1 MSCVRRCPE
10 LKKHDCH
17 SFRTAGE
24 ALRESLWGHSRQREE
39 QALREVDSGDVTEM
53 SNQGEV

>member
-1 MSCVRRCPE
+1 M
-10 LKKHDCH
+10 D
-17 SFRTAGE
+17 E
-24 ALRESLWGHSRQREE
+24 ADTDVMCQEVPRAEETREVLRESLWGHSRQREE